1 MCSSDLTA
9 HELLAPGSTAR
20 VHLIERRT
28 AELMRCW
35 QISLSAAL
43 LRGRLDMLARVRGKV
58 FKTLVKK
65 RSLQQHSW
73 ASSSHSVAVFLGRQG
88 AFRGSS

>member
-1 MCSSDLTA
+1 MCSSDL
-9 HELLAPGSTAR
+9 APQ
-20 VHLIERRT
+20 ET
-28 AELMRCW
+28 AEG
-35 QISLSAAL
+35 AAL